1 MWYLF
6 EESFSNIRHGG
17 FVSLLSVVIVTL
29 TVTIASALI
38 LIGNYL
44 QGKSKTLRTDQ
55 RLLSFLRTRSVSLKG
70 RNFAAKLR
78 SSIGRL
84 L

>member
-44 QGKSKTLRTDQ
+44 QGERKP
-55 RLLSFLRTRSVSLKG
+55 
-70 RNFAAKLR
+70 
-78 SSIGRL
+78 
-84 L
+84 